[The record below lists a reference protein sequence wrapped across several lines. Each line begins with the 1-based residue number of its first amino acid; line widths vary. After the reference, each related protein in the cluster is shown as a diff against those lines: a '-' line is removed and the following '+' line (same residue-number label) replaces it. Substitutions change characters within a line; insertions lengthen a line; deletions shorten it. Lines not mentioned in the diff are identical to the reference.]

1 MPAEAGP
8 RRTVVITGAA
18 GGLGRELAAAFA
30 RDGWALGLI
39 GHSDRCALDELA
51 ASLDAERVS
60 VACADVRNAAAVE
73 AAFAQLLGEL
83 GALDVLVCAAGV
95 SRPGLIVNTSAE
107 DFSDE
112 LAVNLTGAFH
122 CVRAAIR
129 RMLPRRDG
137 HIITIGSYWG
147 GHGLHGG
154 SAYSASKAGLV
165 GLTLSA
171 ARELGPKNIRCNA
184 VLPGFLRTPM
194 TASLSEKQV
203 ARNLAGNALG
213 RASDLD
219 EVCAFVVRL
228 AAMRH
233 VSAQV
238 FSLDSRAGR
247 L

>member
-1 MPAEAGP
+1 MGAEAEP
-8 RRTVVITGAA
+8 RRTAIITGAA
-18 GGLGRELAAAFA
+18 GGLGRALAAAFA
-30 RDGWALGLI
+30 RDGWALGLL
-39 GHSDRCALDELA
+39 GHSDRGALDELA

-60 VACADVRNAAAVE
+60 VACADVRDADAVE
-73 AAFAQLLGEL
+73 AAFAQLSGEL
-83 GALDVLVCAAGV
+83 GGLDALVCAAGV
-95 SRPGLIVNTSAE
+95 SRPGLVVNVSAE
-107 DFSDE
+107 HFSDE
-112 LAVNLTGAFH
+112 IAVNLTGAFH
-122 CVRAAIR
+122 CMRAAIR

-147 GHGLHGG
+147 AHGLHGG
-154 SAYSASKAGLV
+154 SAYSASKAGLA

-171 ARELGPKNIRCNA
+171 ARELGARNIRCNV

-194 TASLSEKQV
+194 TAPLSDKQV

-219 EVCAFVVRL
+219 EVCAFIVRL

-238 FSLDSRAGR
+238 FDLDSRPGR
-247 L
+247 F